1 MDAHA
6 SNQSGESRE
15 GSRGGAPGGL
25 SGGTPGLRSLILKDT
40 AGRSIEIHLLI
51 EDHEEDPRGDNN
63 RRDGE

>member
-6 SNQSGESRE
+6 SHQSGESRE

-25 SGGTPGLRSLILKDT
+25 PGGTTFPRSPVLKDT
-40 AGRSIEIHLLI
+40 AGRAINIHILI
-51 EDHEEDPRGDNN
+51 GDHEEDPCGDNN